1 MLTVGVNGYTG
12 IKQSAEVEHCYFKT
26 EKWVAKVVQKY
37 RSFIVM
43 ANNIQSMEIAICSL
57 AKRKTFVLT
66 VIFERH
72 WCSSEECFKF

>member
-1 MLTVGVNGYTG
+1 MAIQESSKAQKSNTAIL
-12 IKQSAEVEHCYFKT
+12 KQRNSQ
-26 EKWVAKVVQKY
+26 VAKVVQKY